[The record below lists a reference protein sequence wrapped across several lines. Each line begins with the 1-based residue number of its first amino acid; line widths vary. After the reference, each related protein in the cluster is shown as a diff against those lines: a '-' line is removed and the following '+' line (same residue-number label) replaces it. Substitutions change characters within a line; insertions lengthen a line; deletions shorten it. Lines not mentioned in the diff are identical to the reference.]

1 MKIRR
6 RHNALTY
13 ALEKPILDAI
23 AKNIHPYVTA
33 DQLSLL
39 GLLGALIAGVSYI
52 LASSNLNFLH
62 LVNFGII
69 IQWFGDS
76 LDGRVA
82 RLRAE
87 SRPNLGHYLDHIL
100 DAGSLV
106 IVVFGLGYSGLTIQT
121 SWVWV
126 LALYLLIMIHSFLK
140 ASVTGI
146 FELTIERFGPTEARI
161 GFILVNILVFA
172 TGNPI
177 VVTSP
182 FLANV
187 FDVAGS
193 IAATALLVNFI
204 RAFTTTVWG
213 KSRIRET

>member
-82 RLRAE
+82 KLRGQF
-87 SRPNLGHYLDHIL
+87 RPKLGYYLDHLL
-100 DAGSLV
+100 DACSLV
-106 IVVFGLGYSGLTIQT
+106 IIIFGLSYSRLTLQT

-126 LALYLLIMIHSFLK
+126 LALYLLHMIHSFLK

-146 FELTIERFGPTEARI
+146 FELTFERFGPTEGRI
-161 GFILVNILVFA
+161 GFILINLLVLA

-177 VVTSP
+177 LTISP
-182 FLANV
+182 ILLNL
-187 FDVAGS
+187 FDVAGM
-193 IAATALLVNFI
+193 IVVTLLLYSFVK
-204 RAFTTTVWG
+204 AFTASLWG
-213 KSRIRET
+213 RNRIKDK